1 MIWAEADKLG
11 FHILLS
17 AVEKQ
22 VMKMMTTVI
31 TPMLIDKT
39 YIQQII
45 PTAGSN

>member
-11 FHILLS
+11 LHTLLS

-31 TPMLIDKT
+31 TNDCKT